1 MSRSSSFGASKPQNS
16 KSGSRSTMSISE
28 LDEGDDQ
35 LAQIRDETNGYLT
48 RIDETKAELNILMMK
63 TQSYSRNTSKN
74 FRDSLTPHGEK
85 SGQYERS
92 PFGKRLHIS
101 DYSYSITPV
110 ARKSG
115 KPRLS

>member
-1 MSRSSSFGASKPQNS
+1 MTRASSFGASKSTTQP
-16 KSGSRSTMSISE
+16 SGRSAMSISE
-28 LDEGDDQ
+28 LDEAEDQ
-35 LAQIRDETNGYLT
+35 LSQIRDETLNYLS

-63 TQSYSRNTSKN
+63 TQSYSKNTSKT
-74 FRDSLTPHGEK
+74 FRDSLTPRGDK

-92 PFGKRLHIS
+92 PFGKTLHIS